1 MRLGKGDPTMPNKKK
16 RDDDGTLVY
25 SSGPDGSR
33 SFGPGG
39 KVKEEAGGGAPVDLT
54 SGDQSVRVSTDSRAG
69 HGKVVTIVRG
79 LVLTA
84 ASLEKL
90 ARELKMTCGS
100 GGKVEGATIVIQ
112 GDHQA
117 RLEGILARM
126 GYRLAGT

>member
-1 MRLGKGDPTMPNKKK
+1 MPKRRTRN

-39 KVKEEAGGGAPVDLT
+39 KVTEEAGGAAAADLAP
-54 SGDQSVRVSTDSRAG
+54 GDQSVRVSTDSRAG

-90 ARELKMTCGS
+90 ASELKVACGS
-100 GGKVEGATIVIQ
+100 GGKVAGATIVIQ
-112 GDHQA
+112 GDHQT

-126 GYRLAGT
+126 GYRLAGK